1 MPDPTEAQLI
11 QEKLDK
17 DTRAENAHKTWRYRY
32 RAGGKPEGRL
42 FDHPAD
48 VPEDDGW
55 TDSPAKC
62 QEPPAP
68 RGTLP
73 PVDPAPDAEGYG
85 KYSTNPPAVN
95 VEDMPTDEVSMAQIR
110 ARYTEVTGNKA
121 KVGFTKAQI
130 QAMIRDAA

>member
-1 MPDPTEAQLI
+1 MPEPTEAQLI

-32 RAGGKPEGRL
+32 RAGGKPESRL

-48 VPEDDGW
+48 IPEDEGW

-73 PVDPAPDAEGYG
+73 SVDPAPVEPPADDQ
-85 KYSTNPPAVN
+85 NPAVN
-95 VEDMPTDEVSMAQIR
+95 IEDMPTDEVSMAQIR